1 MRTLESVAHW
11 YTEKAKLKIH
21 GEWNKIHDV
30 NGNAYIISVISSE
43 GQDRVHVRFEIG
55 GQKAWVTEWGRG
67 SGAAKAGQRNTQKLS
82 NGVADLRSRNP
93 YLKDYLNS
101 AQYNPVRKHF
111 NKAGEME
118 IYRRLNDR
126 PYTDLDGKVIAH
138 GSLNPKVLE
147 PGYKPPKTG
156 KKGRP
161 KEAKSIAKLPQDLG
175 YKAKHIVK
183 NQLLL
188 SIGVAQNRTEETAA
202 KCLYDYMA
210 SCAVNRVCD
219 AIEKAGGKRV

>member
-1 MRTLESVAHW
+1 MPTHHSMRTLESVAHW
-11 YTEKAKLKIH
+11 YAEKAKLKIH

-30 NGNAYIISVISSE
+30 NGNAYIIPVISSE
-43 GQDRVHVRFEIG
+43 GQDRAHVRFEIG

-67 SGAAKAGQRNTQKLS
+67 SGAAKAGK
-82 NGVADLRSRNP
+82 NP

-111 NKAGEME
+111 NKGGEME

-138 GSLNPKVLE
+138 GSLSPKVLE
-147 PGYKPPKTG
+147 PGYTPPKTG

-161 KEAKSIAKLPQDLG
+161 KKAESIAKLPQDLR

-188 SIGVAQNRTEETAA
+188 SIAVAKNRTEETAA